1 MKKTKTHHTTA
12 NNRDTMQPEYDFSQA
27 VRGKHSAR
35 FRQGYSVEITQEDG
49 SVQVQRFMRDANA
62 VVIDQDVRT
71 YFPDAASINKAL
83 RALIE
88 ILPKQPGAGTRKRL
102 TV

>member
-1 MKKTKTHHTTA
+1 MKKKIATDEIPSV
-12 NNRDTMQPEYDFSQA
+12 NFSQA

-35 FRQGYSVEITQEDG
+35 FRLGYSVEITQEDG
-49 SVQVQRFMRDANA
+49 TVQVQRFLPDTDA

-88 ILPKQPGAGTRKRL
+88 IMPKQPGTGTRKRL
-102 TV
+102 TA

>member
-1 MKKTKTHHTTA
+1 MKKKIATDEIPSV
-12 NNRDTMQPEYDFSQA
+12 NFSQA

-35 FRQGYSVEITQEDG
+35 FRQGYSIEITQEDG
-49 SVQVQRFMRDANA
+49 TVQVQRFLSDTDA

-88 ILPKQPGAGTRKRL
+88 IIPKQPSAGTRKRL
-102 TV
+102 TA

>member
-1 MKKTKTHHTTA
+1 MKKKVLT
-12 NNRDTMQPEYDFSQA
+12 DDIPPVDFSQG

-35 FRQGYSVEITQEDG
+35 LRQGYTVEITNDDG
-49 SVQVQRFMRDANA
+49 SVQVQRFVPDADA
-62 VVIDQDVRT
+62 VVIDKDVRK

-88 ILPKQPGAGTRKRL
+88 IMPRQHRAGSRNRQA